1 MLADVYMKV
10 TQVWKEVEG
19 GRKHLRWSGQNRPP
33 GRRKAGVCLDQ
44 LWRGSDHVDGQARQR
59 TKADSFLLHTKP
71 EAVILN

>member
-19 GRKHLRWSGQNRPP
+19 GRNHLWWSDQNRPP

-44 LWRGSDHVDGQARQR
+44 LWRGSNHVRWASQTEDKGRLISS
-59 TKADSFLLHTKP
+59 TS
-71 EAVILN
+71 